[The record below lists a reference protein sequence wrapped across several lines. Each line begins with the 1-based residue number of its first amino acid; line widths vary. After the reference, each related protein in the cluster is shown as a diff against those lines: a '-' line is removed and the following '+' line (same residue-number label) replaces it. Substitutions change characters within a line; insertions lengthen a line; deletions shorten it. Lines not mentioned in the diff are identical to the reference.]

1 VSDRDAVLK
10 SVRQSLVKNRR
21 TFTSWAAAA
30 SHVPPRSVH
39 APVSDLV
46 SQFVE
51 ELGRLDVNVYRTAGD
66 TGARDMIRTILTRDA
81 TEVAVLAWE
90 EAEIG
95 LPGCTQLLE
104 SLGARRPPSDA
115 RSAGDGRTGAV
126 QQLAAATVGLT
137 GVDAAIA
144 ESGTLVLA
152 GGKGRGRLASLLA
165 PVHVAV
171 VRERQIV
178 RGFGDA
184 LLRLASIYGDGLLT
198 DRSNVTFITGPSRTA
213 DIELTLTLGV
223 HGPREV
229 HVIIVSE

>member
-1 VSDRDAVLK
+1 VSDRETILQ
-10 SVRQSLVKNRR
+10 SIRQSLGRNRA
-21 TFTSWAAAA
+21 TFTTWASAA
-30 SHVPPRSVH
+30 SHVPPRFVH
-39 APVSDLV
+39 APVTDLV
-46 SQFVE
+46 SQLIE
-51 ELGRLDVNVYRTAGD
+51 ELERLDVNVYRTTSDDA
-66 TGARDMIRTILTRDA
+66 ARETIRTILTNSGA
-81 TEVAVLAWE
+81 EAVLAWD
-90 EAEIG
+90 EADIG
-95 LPGCTQLLE
+95 LPDLDRLLE
-104 SLGARRPPSDA
+104 SCGVQRLDAQARTT
-115 RSAGDGRTGAV
+115 GDDRKLAV
-126 QQLAAATVGLT
+126 QQLAAATAGIT

-152 GGKGRGRLASLLA
+152 GGSGRGRLASLLA

-184 LLRLASIYGDGLLT
+184 LLRLASLYGEALLS

-229 HVIIVSE
+229 HVIIVGE